1 MMRSNLN
8 LDSIKRSLSGLS
20 ESIKTAKTNS
30 DQISENVTKRN
41 EAKRESLSMSSKL
54 FARRRDNMRR
64 REKEDLIEAGGVMG
78 AFKAR
83 TRAIRN
89 QTKGF
94 LGRILDFL
102 ATVLIGWVVLNL
114 PKIIK
119 LAQGVMKRL
128 KKFFDVIGGFVTGT
142 IDFFTGLGVRFSEM
156 SELVS
161 KFDFENV
168 KNQIEKFMRKVQDAF
183 TKITIT
189 TIRDVRNFSDKSDKE
204 LADELGIRDLYD
216 QLIKNNTEDDAS
228 GDGSGDGAE
237 DTQQED
243 DESGDDLDKEKL
255 IMDGIE
261 MLKQQQD
268 GKLTDKQQNLL
279 DEKNYKE
286 LDKELSKNGII
297 LLIDRDNGFI
307 SYLPYE
313 NKKDPGLQY
322 RGNEDLF
329 REQNVFPYERNSDG
343 YTDIFDPSTT
353 SSDQNSDVNKLPP
366 GSITPPNKNKLDLTE
381 ENNDKDII
389 IDLPPSGDFK
399 SVEELLKYL
408 NQSAGINP
416 STNTDINNNDA
427 ISKKNFNDAQYNSIP

>member
-20 ESIKTAKTNS
+20 ESIKTAKINS
-30 DQISENVTKRN
+30 DQISESVTKRN
-41 EAKRESLSMSSKL
+41 AAKRESLSMSSKL

-64 REKEDLIEAGGVMG
+64 RDKEDLIEAGGVMG

-83 TRAIRN
+83 ARAVRT

-102 ATVLIGWVVLNL
+102 ATVLIGWAVLNL

-119 LAQGVMKRL
+119 LAEGVMKRL
-128 KKFFDVIGGFVTGT
+128 KKFFDIVSGFVTST
-142 IDFFTGLGVRFSEM
+142 VDFFTGLGVRFSEM
-156 SELVS
+156 QELVS
-161 KFDFENV
+161 KFDFVNV

-189 TIRDVRNFSDKSDKE
+189 TIKDIRNFLDKSDKE

-216 QLIKNNTEDDAS
+216 QLMESDTRDDIEDS
-228 GDGSGDGAE
+228 GDGSE
-237 DTQQED
+237 DTQEED

-268 GKLTDKQQNLL
+268 GKLTDKQQQLL

-297 LLIDRDNGFI
+297 LLIDKDNGFI

-322 RGNEDLF
+322 KGNEELF
-329 REQNVFPYERNSDG
+329 REQNVFPYERDSDG
-343 YTDIFDPSTT
+343 YTDIFDPTKT
-353 SSDQNSDVNKLPP
+353 SSNQNSNGNLPP
-366 GSITPPNKNKLDLTE
+366 GSITPPGKKKIDLTTDE
-381 ENNDKDII
+381 GDDNIV
-389 IDLPPSGDFK
+389 IDVPEDGFSTQGDLID
-399 SVEELLKYL
+399 SL
-408 NQSAGINP
+408 NRSAGIP
-416 STNTDINNNDA
+416 SDDGINNSNLTN
-427 ISKKNFNDAQYNSIP
+427 KNFNDALYNSLP

>member
-30 DQISENVTKRN
+30 DQISDSVTKRN
-41 EAKRESLSMSSKL
+41 EVKRESLSMSSKL
-54 FARRRDNMRR
+54 FARRRDNLRR
-64 REKEDLIEAGGVMG
+64 RDKEDLIEAGGVMG
-78 AFKAR
+78 AFRAR
-83 TRAIRN
+83 TRAVRN

-102 ATVLIGWVVLNL
+102 ATVLIGWAVLNL

-119 LAQGVMKRL
+119 LAEGVMKRL
-128 KKFFDVIGGFVTGT
+128 KKFFDIVEGFATST
-142 IDFFTGLGVRFSEM
+142 IEFFTGLGARFTEM
-156 SELVS
+156 TELVG
-161 KFDFENV
+161 KFDFVNI

-183 TKITIT
+183 TKITLT
-189 TIRDVRNFSDKSDKE
+189 TIRDVRNFLDKSDKE
-204 LADELGIRDLYD
+204 LAEELGIKDLYD
-216 QLIKNNTEDDAS
+216 QLVDGEEDGIDSSDVNEDSEETDEEDDS
-228 GDGSGDGAE
+228 DS
-237 DTQQED
+237 
-243 DESGDDLDKEKL
+243 DLDKEKL

-261 MLKQQQD
+261 MLKQQQN

-297 LLIDRDNGFI
+297 LLIDKDNGFI

-329 REQNVFPYERNSDG
+329 REQNVFPYQRDSDG
-343 YTDIFDPSTT
+343 YTDIFDPTKT
-353 SSDQNSDVNKLPP
+353 SSDQNSKDNVLPP
-366 GSITPPNKNKLDLTE
+366 GSITPPVKNKPDLDTGTE
-381 ENNDKDII
+381 SNDII
-389 IDLPPSGDFK
+389 IDIPPSDSIDNLIDSMNK
-399 SVEELLKYL
+399 A
-408 NQSAGINP
+408 AGIP
-416 STNTDINNNDA
+416 TDGDINNGNLTN
-427 ISKKNFNDAQYNSIP
+427 KNFNDAMYNSIP

>member
-1 MMRSNLN
+1 MRSNLN

-30 DQISENVTKRN
+30 DQISESVTKRN
-41 EAKRESLSMSSKL
+41 AAKRESLSMSSKL

-64 REKEDLIEAGGVMG
+64 RDKEDLIEAGGVMG

-83 TRAIRN
+83 ARAVRN

-102 ATVLIGWVVLNL
+102 ATVLIGWAVLNL

-119 LAQGVMKRL
+119 LAEGVMKRL
-128 KKFFDVIGGFVTGT
+128 SKFFDIVGGFVTST
-142 IDFFTGLGVRFSEM
+142 VDFFTGLGVRFSEM
-156 SELVS
+156 KELVS
-161 KFDFENV
+161 KFDFVNV

-183 TKITIT
+183 TKITLT
-189 TIRDVRNFSDKSDKE
+189 TIRDIRNFLDKSDAQ
-204 LADELGIRDLYD
+204 LADELGIKDLYD
-216 QLIKNNTEDDAS
+216 QLMESNTEDDAS
-228 GDGSGDGAE
+228 GDGSSDGTE
-237 DTQQED
+237 DTQEED
-243 DESGDDLDKEKL
+243 DGSGDDLDKEKL

-268 GKLTDKQQNLL
+268 GKLTDKQQQLL

-297 LLIDRDNGFI
+297 LLIDKDNGFI

-313 NKKDPGLQY
+313 NKKDRGLQY
-322 RGNEDLF
+322 KGNEELF

-343 YTDIFDPSTT
+343 YTDIFDPTKT
-353 SSDQNSDVNKLPP
+353 SSNQNLNGDNLPP
-366 GSITPPNKNKLDLTE
+366 GSITPPAKKNIDLTNE
-381 ENNDKDII
+381 EGDDDIVIDVPEDGFDTKDNL
-389 IDLPPSGDFK
+389 IDS
-399 SVEELLKYL
+399 L
-408 NQSAGINP
+408 NRAAGIP
-416 STNTDINNNDA
+416 SDDGINNNNLTN
-427 ISKKNFNDAQYNSIP
+427 KNFNDAMYNSIP

>member
-30 DQISENVTKRN
+30 DQISDSVTKRN
-41 EAKRESLSMSSKL
+41 EVKRESLSMSSKL
-54 FARRRDNMRR
+54 FARRRDNLRR
-64 REKEDLIEAGGVMG
+64 RDKEDLIEAGGVMG
-78 AFKAR
+78 AFRAR
-83 TRAIRN
+83 TRAVRN

-102 ATVLIGWVVLNL
+102 ATVLIGWAVLNL

-119 LAQGVMKRL
+119 LAEGVMKRL
-128 KKFFDVIGGFVTGT
+128 KKFFDIVEGFATST
-142 IDFFTGLGVRFSEM
+142 IEFFTGLGARFTEM
-156 SELVS
+156 SELVG
-161 KFDFENV
+161 KFDFVNI

-183 TKITIT
+183 TKITLT
-189 TIRDVRNFSDKSDKE
+189 TIRDVRNFLDKSDKE
-204 LADELGIRDLYD
+204 LAEELGIKDLYD
-216 QLIKNNTEDDAS
+216 QLVDGEEDGIDSSDVNEDSEETDEEDDS
-228 GDGSGDGAE
+228 DS
-237 DTQQED
+237 
-243 DESGDDLDKEKL
+243 DLDKEKL

-261 MLKQQQD
+261 MLKQQQN

-297 LLIDRDNGFI
+297 LLIDKDNGFI

-329 REQNVFPYERNSDG
+329 REQNIFPYQRDSDG
-343 YTDIFDPSTT
+343 YTDIFDPTKT
-353 SSDQNSDVNKLPP
+353 SSDQNSKDNVLPP
-366 GSITPPNKNKLDLTE
+366 GSITPPVKNKPDLDTGTE
-381 ENNDKDII
+381 SNDII
-389 IDLPPSGDFK
+389 IDIPPSDSIDNLIDSMNK
-399 SVEELLKYL
+399 A
-408 NQSAGINP
+408 AGIP
-416 STNTDINNNDA
+416 TDGDINNGNLTN
-427 ISKKNFNDAQYNSIP
+427 KNFNEAMYNSIP

>member
-30 DQISENVTKRN
+30 DQISDSVTKRN
-41 EAKRESLSMSSKL
+41 EVKRESLSMSSKL
-54 FARRRDNMRR
+54 FARRRDNLRR
-64 REKEDLIEAGGVMG
+64 RDKEDLIEAGGVMG
-78 AFKAR
+78 AFRAR
-83 TRAIRN
+83 TRAVRN

-102 ATVLIGWVVLNL
+102 ATVLIGWAVLNL

-119 LAQGVMKRL
+119 LAEGVMKRL
-128 KKFFDVIGGFVTGT
+128 KKFFDIVEGFATST
-142 IDFFTGLGVRFSEM
+142 IEFFTGLGARFTEM
-156 SELVS
+156 SELVG
-161 KFDFENV
+161 KFDFVNI

-183 TKITIT
+183 TKITLT
-189 TIRDVRNFSDKSDKE
+189 TIRDVRNFLDKSDKE
-204 LADELGIRDLYD
+204 LAEELGIKDLYD
-216 QLIKNNTEDDAS
+216 QLVDGEEDGIDSSDVNEDSEETDEEDDS
-228 GDGSGDGAE
+228 DS
-237 DTQQED
+237 
-243 DESGDDLDKEKL
+243 DLDKEKL

-261 MLKQQQD
+261 MLKQQQN

-297 LLIDRDNGFI
+297 LLIDKDNGFI

-329 REQNVFPYERNSDG
+329 REQNIFPYQRDSDG
-343 YTDIFDPSTT
+343 YTDIFDPTKT
-353 SSDQNSDVNKLPP
+353 SSDQNSKDNVLPP
-366 GSITPPNKNKLDLTE
+366 GSITPPVKNKPDLDTDTE
-381 ENNDKDII
+381 SNDII
-389 IDLPPSGDFK
+389 IDIPPSDSIDNLIDSMNK
-399 SVEELLKYL
+399 A
-408 NQSAGINP
+408 AGIP
-416 STNTDINNNDA
+416 TDGDINNGNLTN
-427 ISKKNFNDAQYNSIP
+427 KNFNDAMYNSIP

>member
-1 MMRSNLN
+1 MRSNLN

-30 DQISENVTKRN
+30 DQISESVTKRN
-41 EAKRESLSMSSKL
+41 AAKRESLSMSSKL

-83 TRAIRN
+83 ARAVRN

-102 ATVLIGWVVLNL
+102 ATVLIGWAVLNL

-119 LAQGVMKRL
+119 LAEGVMKRL
-128 KKFFDVIGGFVTGT
+128 SKFFDIVGGFVTST
-142 IDFFTGLGVRFSEM
+142 VDFFTGLGVRFSEM
-156 SELVS
+156 KELVS
-161 KFDFENV
+161 KFDFVNV

-189 TIRDVRNFSDKSDKE
+189 TIKDIRNFLDKSDKE

-216 QLIKNNTEDDAS
+216 QLMESNTEDDAS
-228 GDGSGDGAE
+228 GDGSSDGTE
-237 DTQQED
+237 DTQEED

-268 GKLTDKQQNLL
+268 GKLTDKQQQLL

-297 LLIDRDNGFI
+297 LLIDKDNGFI

-322 RGNEDLF
+322 KGNEELF

-343 YTDIFDPSTT
+343 YTDIFDPTKT
-353 SSDQNSDVNKLPP
+353 SSNQNLNGNLPP
-366 GSITPPNKNKLDLTE
+366 GSITPPAKKNIDLTNE
-381 ENNDKDII
+381 EADDNII
-389 IDLPPSGDFK
+389 IDVPEDGFETK
-399 SVEELLKYL
+399 SNLIDSL
-408 NQSAGINP
+408 NKAAGIP
-416 STNTDINNNDA
+416 SDDGINNNNLT
-427 ISKKNFNDAQYNSIP
+427 IKNFNDAMYNSIP

>member
-1 MMRSNLN
+1 MRSNLN

-30 DQISENVTKRN
+30 DQISESVTKRN
-41 EAKRESLSMSSKL
+41 AAKRESLSMSSKL

-83 TRAIRN
+83 ARAVRN

-102 ATVLIGWVVLNL
+102 ATVLIGWAVLNL

-119 LAQGVMKRL
+119 LAEGVMKRL
-128 KKFFDVIGGFVTGT
+128 KKFFDVVSGFVTST
-142 IDFFTGLGVRFSEM
+142 VDFFTGLGVRFSEM
-156 SELVS
+156 QELVS
-161 KFDFENV
+161 KFDFVNV

-189 TIRDVRNFSDKSDKE
+189 TIKDIRNFLDKSDKE

-216 QLIKNNTEDDAS
+216 QLMESNTEDDAS
-228 GDGSGDGAE
+228 GDGSSDGTE
-237 DTQQED
+237 DTQEED

-268 GKLTDKQQNLL
+268 GKLTDKQQQLL

-297 LLIDRDNGFI
+297 LLIDKDNGFI

-322 RGNEDLF
+322 KGNEELF

-343 YTDIFDPSTT
+343 YTDIFDPTKT
-353 SSDQNSDVNKLPP
+353 SSNQNLNGNLPP
-366 GSITPPNKNKLDLTE
+366 GSITPPAKKNIDLTNE
-381 ENNDKDII
+381 EADDNII
-389 IDLPPSGDFK
+389 IDVPEDGFETK
-399 SVEELLKYL
+399 SNLIDSL
-408 NQSAGINP
+408 NKAAGIP
-416 STNTDINNNDA
+416 SDDGINNNNLT
-427 ISKKNFNDAQYNSIP
+427 IKNFNDAMYNSIP

>member
-30 DQISENVTKRN
+30 DQISDSVTKRN
-41 EAKRESLSMSSKL
+41 EVKRESLSMSSKL
-54 FARRRDNMRR
+54 FARRRDNLRR
-64 REKEDLIEAGGVMG
+64 RDKEDLIEAGGVMG
-78 AFKAR
+78 AFRAR
-83 TRAIRN
+83 TRAVRN

-102 ATVLIGWVVLNL
+102 ATVLIGWAVLNL

-119 LAQGVMKRL
+119 LADGVMKRL
-128 KKFFDVIGGFVTGT
+128 KKFFDIVEGFATST
-142 IDFFTGLGVRFSEM
+142 IEFFTGLGARFTEM
-156 SELVS
+156 SELVG
-161 KFDFENV
+161 KFDFVNI

-183 TKITIT
+183 TKITLT
-189 TIRDVRNFSDKSDKE
+189 TIRDVRNFLDKSDKE
-204 LADELGIRDLYD
+204 LAEELGIKDLYD
-216 QLIKNNTEDDAS
+216 QLVDGEEDGIDSSDVNEDSEETDEEDDS
-228 GDGSGDGAE
+228 DS
-237 DTQQED
+237 
-243 DESGDDLDKEKL
+243 DLDKEKL

-261 MLKQQQD
+261 MLKQQQN

-297 LLIDRDNGFI
+297 LLIDKDNGFI

-329 REQNVFPYERNSDG
+329 REQNIFPYQRDSDG
-343 YTDIFDPSTT
+343 YTDIFDPTKT
-353 SSDQNSDVNKLPP
+353 SSDQNSKDNVLPP
-366 GSITPPNKNKLDLTE
+366 GSITPPVKNKPDLDTGTE
-381 ENNDKDII
+381 SNDII
-389 IDLPPSGDFK
+389 IDIPPSDSIDNLIDSMNK
-399 SVEELLKYL
+399 A
-408 NQSAGINP
+408 AGIP
-416 STNTDINNNDA
+416 TDGDINNGNLTN
-427 ISKKNFNDAQYNSIP
+427 KNFNDAMYNSIP

>member
-1 MMRSNLN
+1 MRSNLN

-30 DQISENVTKRN
+30 DQISESVTKRN
-41 EAKRESLSMSSKL
+41 AAKRESLSMSSKL

-64 REKEDLIEAGGVMG
+64 RDKEDLIESGGVMG

-83 TRAIRN
+83 ARAVRN

-102 ATVLIGWVVLNL
+102 ATVLIGWAVLNL

-119 LAQGVMKRL
+119 LAEGVMKRL
-128 KKFFDVIGGFVTGT
+128 KKFFDIVSGFVTST
-142 IDFFTGLGVRFSEM
+142 VDFFTGLGVRFSEM
-156 SELVS
+156 QELVS
-161 KFDFENV
+161 KFDFVNV

-189 TIRDVRNFSDKSDKE
+189 TIKDIRNFLDKSDKE

-216 QLIKNNTEDDAS
+216 QLMESNTEDDAS
-228 GDGSGDGAE
+228 GDGSSDGTE
-237 DTQQED
+237 DTQEED
-243 DESGDDLDKEKL
+243 DGSGDDLDKEKL

-268 GKLTDKQQNLL
+268 GKLTDKQQQLL

-322 RGNEDLF
+322 KGNEELF

-343 YTDIFDPSTT
+343 YTDIFDPTKT
-353 SSDQNSDVNKLPP
+353 SSDQNLNGNLPP
-366 GSITPPNKNKLDLTE
+366 GSITPPAKKNIDLTNE
-381 ENNDKDII
+381 EADDNII
-389 IDLPPSGDFK
+389 IDVPEDGFETK
-399 SVEELLKYL
+399 SDLIDSL
-408 NQSAGINP
+408 NKAAGIP
-416 STNTDINNNDA
+416 SDDGINNNNLT
-427 ISKKNFNDAQYNSIP
+427 IKNFNDAMYNSIP

>member
-1 MMRSNLN
+1 MRSNLN

-30 DQISENVTKRN
+30 DQISESVTKRN
-41 EAKRESLSMSSKL
+41 AAKRESLSMSSKL

-83 TRAIRN
+83 ARAVRN

-102 ATVLIGWVVLNL
+102 ATVLIGWAVLNL

-119 LAQGVMKRL
+119 LAEGVMKRL
-128 KKFFDVIGGFVTGT
+128 KKFFDVVSGFVTST
-142 IDFFTGLGVRFSEM
+142 VDFFTGLGVRFSEM
-156 SELVS
+156 QELVS
-161 KFDFENV
+161 KFDFVNV

-189 TIRDVRNFSDKSDKE
+189 TIKDIRNFLDKSDKE

-216 QLIKNNTEDDAS
+216 QLMESNTEDDAS
-228 GDGSGDGAE
+228 GDGSSDGTE
-237 DTQQED
+237 DTQEED

-268 GKLTDKQQNLL
+268 GKLTDKQQQLL

-297 LLIDRDNGFI
+297 LLIDKDNGFI

-322 RGNEDLF
+322 KGNEELF

-343 YTDIFDPSTT
+343 YTDIFDPTKT
-353 SSDQNSDVNKLPP
+353 SSNQNLNGNLPP
-366 GSITPPNKNKLDLTE
+366 GSITPPAKKNIDLTNE
-381 ENNDKDII
+381 EADDNII
-389 IDLPPSGDFK
+389 IDVPEDGFETK
-399 SVEELLKYL
+399 SNLIDSL
-408 NQSAGINP
+408 NKAAGIP
-416 STNTDINNNDA
+416 SDDGINNNNLTN
-427 ISKKNFNDAQYNSIP
+427 KNFNDALYNSLP

>member
-41 EAKRESLSMSSKL
+41 EARRESLSMSSKL

-83 TRAIRN
+83 ARAVRN

-156 SELVS
+156 
-161 KFDFENV
+161 
-168 KNQIEKFMRKVQDAF
+168 
-183 TKITIT
+183 KIG
-189 TIRDVRNFSDKSDKE
+189 E
-204 LADELGIRDLYD
+204 
-216 QLIKNNTEDDAS
+216 
-228 GDGSGDGAE
+228 
-237 DTQQED
+237 
-243 DESGDDLDKEKL
+243 
-255 IMDGIE
+255 
-261 MLKQQQD
+261 
-268 GKLTDKQQNLL
+268 
-279 DEKNYKE
+279 
-286 LDKELSKNGII
+286 
-297 LLIDRDNGFI
+297 
-307 SYLPYE
+307 
-313 NKKDPGLQY
+313 
-322 RGNEDLF
+322 
-329 REQNVFPYERNSDG
+329 
-343 YTDIFDPSTT
+343 
-353 SSDQNSDVNKLPP
+353 
-366 GSITPPNKNKLDLTE
+366 
-381 ENNDKDII
+381 
-389 IDLPPSGDFK
+389 
-399 SVEELLKYL
+399 
-408 NQSAGINP
+408 
-416 STNTDINNNDA
+416 
-427 ISKKNFNDAQYNSIP
+427 

>member
-1 MMRSNLN
+1 MRSNLN

-30 DQISENVTKRN
+30 DQISESVTKRN
-41 EAKRESLSMSSKL
+41 AAKRESLSMSSKL

-64 REKEDLIEAGGVMG
+64 RDKEDLIEAGGVMG

-83 TRAIRN
+83 ARAVRA

-102 ATVLIGWVVLNL
+102 ATVLIGWAVLNL

-119 LAQGVMKRL
+119 LAEGVMKRL
-128 KKFFDVIGGFVTGT
+128 KKFFDVVSGFVTST
-142 IDFFTGLGVRFSEM
+142 VEFFTGLGVRFSEM
-156 SELVS
+156 QELVS
-161 KFDFENV
+161 KFDFVNV
-168 KNQIEKFMRKVQDAF
+168 KNQIEKFMRKVQDSF
-183 TKITIT
+183 TKITIS
-189 TIRDVRNFSDKSDKE
+189 TIKDIRNFLDKSDKE

-216 QLIKNNTEDDAS
+216 QMMEGNTKDDIEDS
-228 GDGSGDGAE
+228 GEGSE
-237 DTQQED
+237 DTQEED
-243 DESGDDLDKEKL
+243 DESNDDLDKEKL

-268 GKLTDKQQNLL
+268 GKLTDKQQQLL

-297 LLIDRDNGFI
+297 LLIDKDNGFI

-322 RGNEDLF
+322 KGNEELF
-329 REQNVFPYERNSDG
+329 REQNVFPYERDSDG
-343 YTDIFDPSTT
+343 YTDIFDPTKT
-353 SSDQNSDVNKLPP
+353 SSNQNLNGDNLPP
-366 GSITPPNKNKLDLTE
+366 GSITPPSKKKIDLTNE
-381 ENNDKDII
+381 DGDDNIV
-389 IDLPPSGDFK
+389 IDVPEDGFSTQGDLID
-399 SVEELLKYL
+399 SL
-408 NQSAGINP
+408 NRAAGIP
-416 STNTDINNNDA
+416 SDDGINNNKLT
-427 ISKKNFNDAQYNSIP
+427 IKNFNDAMYNSINE

>member
-30 DQISENVTKRN
+30 DQISVSVTKRN
-41 EAKRESLSMSSKL
+41 AAKRESLSMSSKL

-64 REKEDLIEAGGVMG
+64 RDKEDLIEAGGVMG

-83 TRAIRN
+83 ARAVRN

-102 ATVLIGWVVLNL
+102 ATVLIGWAVLNL

-119 LAQGVMKRL
+119 LAEGVMKRL
-128 KKFFDVIGGFVTGT
+128 KKFFDVVSGFVTST
-142 IDFFTGLGVRFSEM
+142 VEFFTGLGVRFSEM
-156 SELVS
+156 QELVS
-161 KFDFENV
+161 KFDFVNV
-168 KNQIEKFMRKVQDAF
+168 KNQIEKFMRKVQDSF
-183 TKITIT
+183 TKITIS
-189 TIRDVRNFSDKSDKE
+189 TIKDIRNFLDKSDKE

-216 QLIKNNTEDDAS
+216 QLMESNTKDDIE
-228 GDGSGDGAE
+228 GSDEGSE
-237 DTQQED
+237 DTQEED
-243 DESGDDLDKEKL
+243 DGSGDDLDKEKL

-268 GKLTDKQQNLL
+268 GKLTDKQQQLL

-297 LLIDRDNGFI
+297 LLIDKDNGFI

-313 NKKDPGLQY
+313 NKKDRGLQY
-322 RGNEDLF
+322 KGNEELF

-343 YTDIFDPSTT
+343 YTDIFDPTKT
-353 SSDQNSDVNKLPP
+353 SSDQNLNGNLPP
-366 GSITPPNKNKLDLTE
+366 GSITPPAKKNIDLTNE
-381 ENNDKDII
+381 EADDNII
-389 IDLPPSGDFK
+389 IDVPEDGFETK
-399 SVEELLKYL
+399 SDLIDSL
-408 NQSAGINP
+408 NKAAGIP
-416 STNTDINNNDA
+416 SDDGINNNNLT
-427 ISKKNFNDAQYNSIP
+427 IKNFNDAMYNSIP

>member
-30 DQISENVTKRN
+30 DQISESVTKRN
-41 EAKRESLSMSSKL
+41 AAKRESLSMSSKL

-64 REKEDLIEAGGVMG
+64 RDKEDLIEAGGVMG
-78 AFKAR
+78 AFRAR
-83 TRAIRN
+83 TRAVRN

-102 ATVLIGWVVLNL
+102 ATVLIGWAVLNL

-119 LAQGVMKRL
+119 LAEGVMKRL
-128 KKFFDVIGGFVTGT
+128 KKFFDIVEGFATST
-142 IDFFTGLGVRFSEM
+142 IEFFTGLGARFTEM
-156 SELVS
+156 SELVG
-161 KFDFENV
+161 KFDFVNI

-183 TKITIT
+183 TKITLT
-189 TIRDVRNFSDKSDKE
+189 TIRDVRNFLDKSDKE
-204 LADELGIRDLYD
+204 LAEELGIKDLYD
-216 QLIKNNTEDDAS
+216 QLVDGEEDGIDSSDVNEDSEETDEEDDS
-228 GDGSGDGAE
+228 DS
-237 DTQQED
+237 
-243 DESGDDLDKEKL
+243 DLDKEKL

-268 GKLTDKQQNLL
+268 GKLTDKQQQLL

-297 LLIDRDNGFI
+297 LLIDKDNGFI

-313 NKKDPGLQY
+313 NKKDRGLQY
-322 RGNEDLF
+322 KGNEELF

-343 YTDIFDPSTT
+343 YTDIFDPTKT
-353 SSDQNSDVNKLPP
+353 SSNQNLNGDNLPP
-366 GSITPPNKNKLDLTE
+366 GSITPPAKKNIDLTNE
-381 ENNDKDII
+381 EGDDDIVIDVPEDGFDTKDNL
-389 IDLPPSGDFK
+389 IDS
-399 SVEELLKYL
+399 L
-408 NQSAGINP
+408 NRAAGIP
-416 STNTDINNNDA
+416 SDDGINNNNLTN
-427 ISKKNFNDAQYNSIP
+427 KNFNDAMYNSLP

>member
-1 MMRSNLN
+1 MRSNLN

-30 DQISENVTKRN
+30 DQISESVTKRN
-41 EAKRESLSMSSKL
+41 AAKRESLSMSSKL

-64 REKEDLIEAGGVMG
+64 RDKEDLIEAGGVMG

-83 TRAIRN
+83 ARAVRN

-102 ATVLIGWVVLNL
+102 ATVLIGWAVLNL

-119 LAQGVMKRL
+119 LAEGVMKRL
-128 KKFFDVIGGFVTGT
+128 KKFFDVVSGFVTST
-142 IDFFTGLGVRFSEM
+142 VEFFTGLGVRFSEM
-156 SELVS
+156 QELVS
-161 KFDFENV
+161 KFDFVNV
-168 KNQIEKFMRKVQDAF
+168 KNQIDKFMRKVQDSF
-183 TKITIT
+183 TKITIS
-189 TIRDVRNFSDKSDKE
+189 TIKDIRNFLDKSDKE

-216 QLIKNNTEDDAS
+216 QMMEGNTKDDIEDS
-228 GDGSGDGAE
+228 GEGSE
-237 DTQQED
+237 DTQEED
-243 DESGDDLDKEKL
+243 DESNDDLDKEKL

-268 GKLTDKQQNLL
+268 GKLTDKQQQLL

-297 LLIDRDNGFI
+297 LLIDKDNGFI

-322 RGNEDLF
+322 KGNEELF
-329 REQNVFPYERNSDG
+329 REQNVFPYERDSDG
-343 YTDIFDPSTT
+343 YTDIFDPTKT
-353 SSDQNSDVNKLPP
+353 SSNQNLNGDNLPP
-366 GSITPPNKNKLDLTE
+366 GSITPPSKKKIDLTNE
-381 ENNDKDII
+381 DGDDNIV
-389 IDLPPSGDFK
+389 IDVPEDGFSTQGDLID
-399 SVEELLKYL
+399 SL
-408 NQSAGINP
+408 NRAAGIP
-416 STNTDINNNDA
+416 SDDGINNNKLT
-427 ISKKNFNDAQYNSIP
+427 IKNFNDAMYNSINE

>member
-1 MMRSNLN
+1 MRSNLN

-20 ESIKTAKTNS
+20 ESIKTAKINS
-30 DQISENVTKRN
+30 DQISESVTKRN
-41 EAKRESLSMSSKL
+41 AAKRESLSMSSKL

-83 TRAIRN
+83 ARAVRN

-102 ATVLIGWVVLNL
+102 ATVLIGWAVLNL

-119 LAQGVMKRL
+119 LAEGVMKRL
-128 KKFFDVIGGFVTGT
+128 KKFFDVVSGFVTST
-142 IDFFTGLGVRFSEM
+142 VDFFTGLGVRFSEM
-156 SELVS
+156 QELVS
-161 KFDFENV
+161 KFDFVNV

-189 TIRDVRNFSDKSDKE
+189 TIKDIRNFLDKSDKE

-216 QLIKNNTEDDAS
+216 QLMESNTEDDAS
-228 GDGSGDGAE
+228 GDGSSDGTE
-237 DTQQED
+237 DTQEED

-268 GKLTDKQQNLL
+268 GKLTDKQQQLL

-297 LLIDRDNGFI
+297 LLIDKDNGFI

-322 RGNEDLF
+322 KGNEELF

-343 YTDIFDPSTT
+343 YTDIFDPTKT
-353 SSDQNSDVNKLPP
+353 SSNQNLNGNLPP
-366 GSITPPNKNKLDLTE
+366 GSITPPAKKNIDLTNE
-381 ENNDKDII
+381 EADDNII
-389 IDLPPSGDFK
+389 IDVPEDGFETK
-399 SVEELLKYL
+399 SNLIDSL
-408 NQSAGINP
+408 NKAAGIP
-416 STNTDINNNDA
+416 SDDGINNNNLT
-427 ISKKNFNDAQYNSIP
+427 IKNFNDAMYNSIP

>member
-30 DQISENVTKRN
+30 DQISDSVTKRN
-41 EAKRESLSMSSKL
+41 EVKRESLSMSSKL

-64 REKEDLIEAGGVMG
+64 RDKEDLIEAGGVMG
-78 AFKAR
+78 AFRAR
-83 TRAIRN
+83 TRAVRN

-102 ATVLIGWVVLNL
+102 ATVLIGWAVLNL

-119 LAQGVMKRL
+119 LAEGVMKRL
-128 KKFFDVIGGFVTGT
+128 KKFFDIVEGFATST
-142 IDFFTGLGVRFSEM
+142 IEFFTGLGARFTEM
-156 SELVS
+156 SELVG
-161 KFDFENV
+161 KFDFVNI

-183 TKITIT
+183 TKITLT
-189 TIRDVRNFSDKSDKE
+189 TIRDVRNFLDKSDKE
-204 LADELGIRDLYD
+204 LAEELGIKDLYD
-216 QLIKNNTEDDAS
+216 QLVDGEEDGIDSSDVNEDSEETDEEDDS
-228 GDGSGDGAE
+228 DS
-237 DTQQED
+237 
-243 DESGDDLDKEKL
+243 DLDKEKL

-261 MLKQQQD
+261 MLKQQQN

-297 LLIDRDNGFI
+297 LLIDKDNGFI

-329 REQNVFPYERNSDG
+329 REQNIFPYQRDSDG
-343 YTDIFDPSTT
+343 YTDIFDPTKT
-353 SSDQNSDVNKLPP
+353 SSDQNSKDNVLPP
-366 GSITPPNKNKLDLTE
+366 GSITPPVKNKPDLDTGTE
-381 ENNDKDII
+381 SNDII
-389 IDLPPSGDFK
+389 IDIPPSDSIDNLIDSMNK
-399 SVEELLKYL
+399 A
-408 NQSAGINP
+408 AGIP
-416 STNTDINNNDA
+416 TDGDINNGNLTN
-427 ISKKNFNDAQYNSIP
+427 KNFNDAMYNSIP

>member
-1 MMRSNLN
+1 MRSNLN

-30 DQISENVTKRN
+30 DQISDSVTKRN
-41 EAKRESLSMSSKL
+41 EVKRESLSMSSKL

-64 REKEDLIEAGGVMG
+64 RDKEDLIEAGGVMG

-83 TRAIRN
+83 ARAVRA

-102 ATVLIGWVVLNL
+102 ATVLIGWAVLNL

-119 LAQGVMKRL
+119 LAEGVMKRL
-128 KKFFDVIGGFVTGT
+128 KKFFDVVSGFVTST
-142 IDFFTGLGVRFSEM
+142 VEFFTGLGVRFSEM
-156 SELVS
+156 QELVS
-161 KFDFENV
+161 KFDFVNV
-168 KNQIEKFMRKVQDAF
+168 KNQIEKFMRKVQDSF
-183 TKITIT
+183 TKITIS
-189 TIRDVRNFSDKSDKE
+189 TIKDIRNFLDKSDKE

-216 QLIKNNTEDDAS
+216 QLMESNTKDDIE
-228 GDGSGDGAE
+228 GSDEGSE
-237 DTQQED
+237 DTQEED
-243 DESGDDLDKEKL
+243 DESNDDLDKEKL

-268 GKLTDKQQNLL
+268 GKLTDKQQQLL

-297 LLIDRDNGFI
+297 LLIDKDNGFI

-322 RGNEDLF
+322 KGNEELF
-329 REQNVFPYERNSDG
+329 REQNVFPYERDSDG
-343 YTDIFDPSTT
+343 YTDIFDPTKT
-353 SSDQNSDVNKLPP
+353 SSNQNLNGDNLPP
-366 GSITPPNKNKLDLTE
+366 GSITPPGKKKIDLTNE
-381 ENNDKDII
+381 DGDDNIV
-389 IDLPPSGDFK
+389 IDVPEDGFSTQGDLID
-399 SVEELLKYL
+399 SL
-408 NQSAGINP
+408 NRAAGIP
-416 STNTDINNNDA
+416 SDDGINNNKLT
-427 ISKKNFNDAQYNSIP
+427 IKNFNDAMYNSINE

>member
-1 MMRSNLN
+1 
-8 LDSIKRSLSGLS
+8 
-20 ESIKTAKTNS
+20 
-30 DQISENVTKRN
+30 
-41 EAKRESLSMSSKL
+41 
-54 FARRRDNMRR
+54 
-64 REKEDLIEAGGVMG
+64 
-78 AFKAR
+78 
-83 TRAIRN
+83 
-89 QTKGF
+89 
-94 LGRILDFL
+94 
-102 ATVLIGWVVLNL
+102 
-114 PKIIK
+114 
-119 LAQGVMKRL
+119 
-128 KKFFDVIGGFVTGT
+128 
-142 IDFFTGLGVRFSEM
+142 M

-216 QLIKNNTEDDAS
+216 QLMENNTEDDAS

-381 ENNDKDII
+381 ENKDKDII
-389 IDLPPSGDFK
+389 IELPPSGDFK
-399 SVEELLKYL
+399 TTEELLKFL

-416 STNTDINNNDA
+416 SANTDINNDDA
-427 ISKKNFNDAQYNSIP
+427 MSKKNFNDAQYNSIP

>member
-30 DQISENVTKRN
+30 DQISDSVTKRN
-41 EAKRESLSMSSKL
+41 EVKRESLSMSSKL
-54 FARRRDNMRR
+54 FARRRDNLRR
-64 REKEDLIEAGGVMG
+64 RDKEDLIEAGGVMG
-78 AFKAR
+78 AFRAR
-83 TRAIRN
+83 TRAVRN

-102 ATVLIGWVVLNL
+102 ATVLIGWAVLNL

-119 LAQGVMKRL
+119 LAEGVMKRL
-128 KKFFDVIGGFVTGT
+128 KKFFDIVEGFATST
-142 IDFFTGLGVRFSEM
+142 IEFFTGLGARFTEM
-156 SELVS
+156 SELVG
-161 KFDFENV
+161 KFDFVNI

-183 TKITIT
+183 TKITLT
-189 TIRDVRNFSDKSDKE
+189 TIRDVRNFLDKSDKE
-204 LADELGIRDLYD
+204 LAEELGIKDLYD
-216 QLIKNNTEDDAS
+216 QLVNGEGDGIDSSDVNEDSEETDEEDDS
-228 GDGSGDGAE
+228 DS
-237 DTQQED
+237 
-243 DESGDDLDKEKL
+243 DLDKEKL

-261 MLKQQQD
+261 MLKQQQN

-297 LLIDRDNGFI
+297 LLIDKDNGFI

-329 REQNVFPYERNSDG
+329 REQNIFPYQRDSDG
-343 YTDIFDPSTT
+343 YTDIFDPTKT
-353 SSDQNSDVNKLPP
+353 SSDQNSKDNVLPP
-366 GSITPPNKNKLDLTE
+366 GSITPPAKNKPDLDTDTE
-381 ENNDKDII
+381 SNDII
-389 IDLPPSGDFK
+389 IDIPPSDSIDSLIDSMNK
-399 SVEELLKYL
+399 A
-408 NQSAGINP
+408 AGIP
-416 STNTDINNNDA
+416 TDGDINNGNLTN
-427 ISKKNFNDAQYNSIP
+427 KNFNDAMYNSIP

>member
-1 MMRSNLN
+1 MRSNLN

-30 DQISENVTKRN
+30 DQISESVTKRN
-41 EAKRESLSMSSKL
+41 AAKRESLSMSSKL

-64 REKEDLIEAGGVMG
+64 RDKEDLIEAGGVMG

-83 TRAIRN
+83 ARAVRN

-102 ATVLIGWVVLNL
+102 ATVLIGWAVLNL

-119 LAQGVMKRL
+119 LAEGVMKRL
-128 KKFFDVIGGFVTGT
+128 SKFFDIVGGFVTST
-142 IDFFTGLGVRFSEM
+142 VDFFTGLGVRFSEM
-156 SELVS
+156 KELVS
-161 KFDFENV
+161 KFDFVNV

-189 TIRDVRNFSDKSDKE
+189 TIKDIRNFLDKSDKE

-216 QLIKNNTEDDAS
+216 QLMESNTEDDAS
-228 GDGSGDGAE
+228 GDGSSDGTE
-237 DTQQED
+237 DTQEED
-243 DESGDDLDKEKL
+243 DGSGDDLDKEKL

-268 GKLTDKQQNLL
+268 GKLTDKQQQLL

-297 LLIDRDNGFI
+297 LLIDKDNGFI

-313 NKKDPGLQY
+313 NKKDRGLQY
-322 RGNEDLF
+322 KGNEELF

-343 YTDIFDPSTT
+343 YTDIFDPTKT
-353 SSDQNSDVNKLPP
+353 SSDQNLNGNLPP
-366 GSITPPNKNKLDLTE
+366 GSITPPAKKNIDLTNE
-381 ENNDKDII
+381 EADDNII
-389 IDLPPSGDFK
+389 IDVPEDGFETK
-399 SVEELLKYL
+399 SDLIDSL
-408 NQSAGINP
+408 NKAAGIP
-416 STNTDINNNDA
+416 SDDGINNNNLT
-427 ISKKNFNDAQYNSIP
+427 IKNFNDAMYNSIP